1 MPILFD
7 ILKFP
12 KRLLLDNN
20 AMSIFIQ
27 KSAPSRLPRILR
39 VLSLCAATL
48 AILAARA
55 AAGDEARIEAEAKRI
70 HANVLV
76 LDSHVD
82 IPVDYGLGKL
92 DPGIDGATQVDLP
105 KLERGGVDAA
115 VFAVF
120 ARPGWRSSEG
130 VAKAH
135 DEANRKLRAIREIP
149 QRYPSRAALALSAAD
164 VERIHREGKVAVIV
178 GFLNALPLGKD
189 LSLIDLYYN
198 SGVRTFGFVHAGN
211 NDFADSS
218 RPIGEDKP
226 GEHGGLSPLG
236 REALDRLNKLGV
248 IVDVSQ
254 LTPQGLTQ
262 TIELSKAPVV
272 ATHSAIKALVDSPRN
287 LSDAELDAI
296 KSNHG
301 VVQIVAFSYY
311 LKAPPADLQEKYKEL
326 KAKYKK
332 DTRDLT
338 QEENKELHR
347 EIYAVAPK
355 TATVA
360 DLINA
365 IDYAVKRI
373 GIDHVGISSDFN
385 HGGGVIGWNDESE
398 AVNVTTELVRRG
410 YTEEQIAKLWAGTS
424 CASSA
429 RSKPSP
435 SG

>member
-1 MPILFD
+1 
-7 ILKFP
+7 
-12 KRLLLDNN
+12 
-20 AMSIFIQ
+20 MSIFIQ
-27 KSAPSRLPRILR
+27 KAAPSRLPRILR

-55 AAGDEARIEAEAKRI
+55 AADDEARIVAEAKRI
-70 HANVLV
+70 HENVLV

-130 VAKAH
+130 VAKAR

-149 QRYPSRAALALSAAD
+149 QRYPSRAALAFSADD

-218 RPIGEDKP
+218 RPIGDDKP

-311 LKAPPADLQEKYKEL
+311 LKAPPADLQKKYKEL
-326 KAKYKK
+326 QARFKK

-338 QEENKELHR
+338 QEENDELHR
-347 EIYAVAPK
+347 EIYALAPK

-360 DLINA
+360 DLVSA

-385 HGGGVIGWNDESE
+385 HGGGVIGWKDESE

-410 YTEEQIAKLWAGTS
+410 YTEEQIAKLWGRNFLRVFREVEAV
-424 CASSA
+424 
-429 RSKPSP
+429 SKRLNVADSRKP
-435 SG
+435 